1 MPSPRSVCLA
11 TYMLLECSAA
21 FKRKRWVEVFGRRTA
36 PPTRPPHHSTSC
48 QSAQPPNSLHATVLL
63 AKHASSSRVA
73 SAPPPPHPPI
83 PPPPQD
89 FEMRYTEHANDT
101 MMIPL
106 SDALNFAFSL
116 RASYVRSSVKHALK
130 CTLSRHP
137 TFVSCGGILA
147 RTSMQARTKPRKQT
161 QSL

>member
-1 MPSPRSVCLA
+1 MFRCVQAQMLGGGFWAEDSTTHKTRTTPPAVSQLSHLIHCMRRFCWPSTHPHQESRQPPP
-11 TYMLLECSAA
+11 
-21 FKRKRWVEVFGRRTA
+21 A
-36 PPTRPPHHSTSC
+36 PSSDPP
-48 QSAQPPNSLHATVLL
+48 SAQ
-63 AKHASSSRVA
+63 
-73 SAPPPPHPPI
+73 HPT
-83 PPPPQD
+83 PPQD
-89 FEMRYTEHANDT
+89 FEMRNTEHANNT
-101 MMIPL
+101 TMIPS